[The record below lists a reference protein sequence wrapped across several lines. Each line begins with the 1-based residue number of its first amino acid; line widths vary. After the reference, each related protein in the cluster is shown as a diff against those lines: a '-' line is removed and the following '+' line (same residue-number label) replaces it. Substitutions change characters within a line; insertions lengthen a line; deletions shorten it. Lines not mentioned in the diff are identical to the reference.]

1 MHLILYII
9 ICAIIII
16 TIYGAKSSK
25 LNIIVSLLCT
35 IFILEIV
42 IMPQLCISAAITGA
56 KLFFYKVFPSLFPFL
71 IISNL
76 MINFGGVQIFSKVFG
91 NILCKPLR
99 IKKECSFVILISFIC
114 GYPLGAKYTCDF
126 YEKGIID
133 LETCQRLL
141 NIASNASPLFIV
153 GSIGAS
159 MMKDMKL
166 AYIMLASNCISS
178 YMMGLILPIKSKAK
192 AERSI
197 NVVHYEERK
206 NIGVLF
212 KQIIDN
218 SISTCLSIFG
228 YVVIFS
234 VITQF
239 IIKSAGFYIVVNKL
253 ASVFNISQGLLSGL
267 LLGTIEM
274 TNGCNLIALSQG
286 SLPIKAATISFLLS
300 FSGIS
305 IITQVYSFTYKY
317 RVSMKKYIYRKLI
330 QGSLSAVLTLLL
342 LIIP

>member
-1 MHLILYII
+1 MYLLLCILICII
-9 ICAIIII
+9 FILI
-16 TIYGAKSSK
+16 IYGVKSSG
-25 LNIIVSLLCT
+25 LNVIVTFLCT

-42 IMPQLCISAAITGA
+42 IMPQLCISSAITGA

-141 NIASNASPLFIV
+141 NIASNASPLFII
-153 GSIGAS
+153 GSVGAS
-159 MMKDMKL
+159 MMKNVKL
-166 AYIMLASNCISS
+166 AYILLASNCISS
-178 YMMGLILPIKSKAK
+178 YIMGFVIPGNSKNKPVKSEKK
-192 AERSI
+192 
-197 NVVHYEERK
+197 VDYEEPK

-218 SISTCLSIFG
+218 SISTCLSICG

-234 VITQF
+234 VIIQF
-239 IIKSAGFYIVVNKL
+239 IINSKVFYIVINHLSAVL
-253 ASVFNISQGLLSGL
+253 HISKKLLSGI
-267 LLGTIEM
+267 LLGSIEM
-274 TNGCNLIALSQG
+274 TNGCNLIALSTG
-286 SLPIKAATISFLLS
+286 PFLIKSAVISFLLS

-317 RVSMKKYIYRKLI
+317 KISMKKYILRKLI
-330 QGSLSAVLTLLL
+330 QGFISAFLTFLLF
-342 LIIP
+342 IIP